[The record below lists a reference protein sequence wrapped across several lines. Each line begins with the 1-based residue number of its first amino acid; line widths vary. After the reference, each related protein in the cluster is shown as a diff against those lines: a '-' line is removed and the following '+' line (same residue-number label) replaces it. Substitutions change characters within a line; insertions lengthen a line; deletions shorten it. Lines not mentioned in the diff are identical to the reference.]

1 MIVYFDQLWSER
13 GSRTSTIGV
22 FRDFNDVGC
31 RSAVPFW
38 FRDKFISFKLK
49 SNSMKKCKSCAEEIQ
64 DDAKVCKHCGK
75 KVTGEKKN
83 ITRKQ
88 LLWII
93 IGSVVGIG
101 IMASFASPGGGGTS
115 GSGTSDI
122 QVSKQASKKETLST
136 GEVGIINNNDV
147 STNCEG
153 KTIAGVT
160 EEGFDA
166 FTKAVVADDKEGVDD
181 LFFQRQI
188 FLIDNCSSIRKIDR
202 GGFLGSVAKVRLL
215 EPPEGAMHT
224 VGWVA
229 YEFAV
234 KEQ

>member
-1 MIVYFDQLWSER
+1 
-13 GSRTSTIGV
+13 
-22 FRDFNDVGC
+22 
-31 RSAVPFW
+31 
-38 FRDKFISFKLK
+38 
-49 SNSMKKCKSCAEEIQ
+49 MKKCKHCAEDIQ

-75 KVTGEKKN
+75 KAKGERKN

-88 LLWII
+88 ILWII
-93 IGSVVGIG
+93 IGSTVGLI
-101 IMASFASPGGGGTS
+101 IVISLASSGDGDTS
-115 GSGTSDI
+115 RNDT
-122 QVSKQASKKETLST
+122 QESKQETLNV
-136 GEVGIINNNDV
+136 GEVGMVNNNDV

-153 KTIAGVT
+153 KTLAGVT
-160 EEGFDA
+160 QEGYDA
-166 FTKAVVADDKEGVDD
+166 LTKAVVANDQEGMED

-188 FLIDNCSSIRKIDR
+188 FLIDNCSAIRKIDT

-215 EPPEGAMHT
+215 EPKEGTLYT